1 MQIRTID
8 DGRSHRREL
17 WLDDDTQVGHLWVID
32 YMMRIG
38 TAEVRMA
45 GIGGV
50 YTERE
55 HRMKGYMRE
64 LFEDTV
70 TYMTDEGYD
79 VSMLFGIANFYNKFG
94 YATCV
99 AQHRFTIKT
108 RDAEAADAGAR
119 ARAQSLAARPIESK
133 DMPAIVELYNA
144 NNAVRTC
151 TVVRSAEGFTKFEM
165 GSHWGAPVETALWED
180 DGGELLGYVVWD
192 RDRTSVRV
200 AEVGG
205 REDAVFPAIL
215 TALAQQAVEKRCEKI
230 TIFAPPDDPF
240 AEYAQRFGT
249 EWTIRN
255 PRYSDGMLRIMNQR
269 PFFDTLAPELAR
281 RLAGFKG
288 ASPLALQTD
297 LGAITLAPE
306 SGHITL
312 QDGIAAE
319 AQLTLSQDKL
329 MQLILGYRSV
339 RDMLNTPDV
348 AVTGD
353 TVPMLQALFPRDTA
367 FMWKPDHF

>member
-1 MQIRTID
+1 MQIKTID
-8 DGRSHRREL
+8 NGRRHRREL
-17 WLDDDTQVGHLWVID
+17 WLDDDTEVGHLWVID
-32 YMMRIG
+32 YTMRIG

-50 YTERE
+50 HTETE
-55 HRMKGYMRE
+55 HRMKGYMRG

-70 TYMTDEGYD
+70 TYMTEEGYD

-108 RDAEAADAGAR
+108 RDAEAAGAS
-119 ARAQSLAARPIESK
+119 ARAQLLKARPIESK

-144 NNAVRTC
+144 NNALRTC
-151 TVVRSAEGFTKFEM
+151 AAVRSTEGFTMFEM
-165 GSHWGAPVETALWED
+165 GTYWGARVETSLWED
-180 DGGELLGYVVWD
+180 VNGTLLGYVVWD
-192 RDRTSVRV
+192 KDRSAVKV
-200 AEVGG
+200 AEVGAAD
-205 REDAVFPAIL
+205 DALFPTIL
-215 TALAQQAVEKRCEKI
+215 TALAQQAVAKRCEKI

-269 PFFDTLAPELAR
+269 PFFEKLAPELAR
-281 RLAGFKG
+281 RLSGVQG
-288 ASPLALQTD
+288 ATPIALHTD
-297 LGAITLAPE
+297 LGALTLTPE

-312 QDGIAAE
+312 QDGVAAE
-319 AQLTLSQDKL
+319 AQLALSQDKL

-348 AVTGD
+348 TVTGD
-353 TVPMLQALFPRDTA
+353 AVPMLQALFPRDTA

>member
-1 MQIRTID
+1 MQIKTID
-8 DGRSHRREL
+8 SGHRHRREL
-17 WLDDDTQVGHLWVID
+17 WLDDDTRVGDLWVID
-32 YMMRIG
+32 YTMRIG

-50 YTERE
+50 HTERE
-55 HRMKGYMRE
+55 HRMKGYMRG
-64 LFEDTV
+64 LFEETV

-108 RDAEAADAGAR
+108 RDAEAAGASAGAR
-119 ARAQSLAARPIESK
+119 APSPKARPIESK

-151 TVVRSAEGFTKFEM
+151 SMVRSTEGFTKFEM
-165 GSHWGAPVETALWED
+165 GTHWGAPVETALWED

-200 AEVGG
+200 AEVGAAD
-205 REDAVFPAIL
+205 DAVFPTIL
-215 TALAQQAVEKRCEKI
+215 TTLAQQAVEKRCEEI
-230 TIFAPPDDPF
+230 TVFAPPDDPF

-269 PFFDTLAPELAR
+269 PFFEKLAPELAR
-281 RLAGFKG
+281 RLSGFEG
-288 ASPLALQTD
+288 AVPIALQTD
-297 LGAITLAPE
+297 LGAITLTPE
-306 SGHITL
+306 SGNVAL
-312 QDGIAAE
+312 QDGVAAE
-319 AQLTLSQDKL
+319 AQLALSQDKL

-348 AVTGD
+348 TITGD
-353 TVPMLQALFPRDTA
+353 AVPMLQALFPRDTA

>member
-1 MQIRTID
+1 VQIKTID
-8 DGRSHRREL
+8 DGRSHRREI
-17 WLDDDTQVGHLWVID
+17 WLDDDTQVGHLWVLD
-32 YMMRIG
+32 YTMRIG

-50 YTERE
+50 HTERE
-55 HRMKGYMRE
+55 HRMKGYMRA

-70 TYMTDEGYD
+70 TYMADEGYD

-108 RDAEAADAGAR
+108 RDAEAAR
-119 ARAQSLAARPIESK
+119 VWAQSLKVRPIESR

-144 NNAVRTC
+144 NNASRTC
-151 TVVRSAEGFTKFEM
+151 TMVRSTEGFTKFEK
-165 GSHWGAPVETALWED
+165 GTYWGVRAETALWED
-180 DGGELLGYVVWD
+180 VDGTLLGYAVWD
-192 RDRTSVRV
+192 KDRTAVKV
-200 AEVGG
+200 AEIGAG
-205 REDAVFPAIL
+205 DDALFPTIL
-215 TALAQQAVEKRCEKI
+215 TALARQAVEKRCEEI
-230 TIFAPPDDPF
+230 TVFAPPDDPF

-269 PFFDTLAPELAR
+269 PLFEKLAPELAR
-281 RLAGFKG
+281 RLSGFEG
-288 ASPLALQTD
+288 AVPIAIQTD
-297 LGAITLAPE
+297 LGAITLTPE
-306 SGHITL
+306 SGDVTL
-312 QDGIAAE
+312 QDGVAAE
-319 AQLTLSQDKL
+319 AQLALSQDKL

-339 RDMLNTPDV
+339 RDLLNTPDV
-348 AVTGD
+348 TVTGD
-353 TVPMLQALFPRDTA
+353 AVPMLQALFPRDTA